1 MLQFIAAYQCSKKLC
16 PASVNNIF
24 YFLAFKVQ
32 NKAENHG
39 FGVYQQFQK
48 DCARKAGLIPQ

>member
-1 MLQFIAAYQCSKKLC
+1 MNCYIPVQQETL

-24 YFLAFKVQ
+24 YFFVFKAQ

-48 DCARKAGLIPQ
+48 YSARKAGSILH

>member
-1 MLQFIAAYQCSKKLC
+1 MLQYIAAYQYNTKLF
-16 PASVNNIF
+16 PAFVNNVF

-32 NKAENHG
+32 NKAKNHG

-48 DCARKAGLIPQ
+48 YYARKAGSIPQ